1 MAAKPI
7 SENRL
12 RKIIEDELLSFEE
25 EGVRSW
31 DLYLK
36 QLEIKNW
43 LPKQD
48 QSKIDWVKRLIWMP
62 QGRSDFRRI
71 EPELIHVNSHFE
83 FQAKNFWGEPT
94 TREYPSNEP
103 LDEHW
108 KILRRL
114 ISTARDNG
122 GGGMRMLKFLVRDKT
137 TKKYLGVICIG
148 SDFMDLS
155 GRDEVIGW
163 GKKEFQRREG
173 QYFGNLNSIAQG
185 QAIVPTQPFGQAFN
199 GVKLLALLCLS
210 KEIADKW
217 EEVYGDKLVAVTT
230 TALWGNDKKF
240 SSYDGLE
247 PFWMRL
253 KDTSGDT
260 AFRFTDRTYK
270 LIKQWILE
278 KYPGNHHRLF
288 VEKNIHGKKKTRDSK
303 NQSILFALQR
313 LGFPNEKRKS
323 KAVRLAYM
331 SFLYKNSN
339 LFLKNE
345 ISRDELLP
353 AFDNSTKAL
362 VRFWK
367 YGLRGDTTV
376 SLSKA
381 QKKLLREKYPTL
393 PQDPSRN
400 FNASAKARID
410 LVVHRAEE
418 SEQEYRIPTEGRS
431 VEWYEDLA
439 TLTWDEAKAKYLD
452 QVGR

>member
-108 KILRRL
+108 SILRRL

-122 GGGMRMLKFLVRDKT
+122 AGGMRTLKFLVRDKT
-137 TKKYLGVICIG
+137 TKKYLGVICIA

-163 GKKEFQRREG
+163 EKKAFQRRG
-173 QYFGNLNSIAQG
+173 GKHFGKLNCIAQG

-210 KEIADKW
+210 KEVADKW

-247 PFWMRL
+247 PYWQRL
-253 KDTSGDT
+253 SDT
-260 AFRFTDRTYK
+260 AGNTAFKFTDTTYK
-270 LIKQWILE
+270 AIKEWVKASHPK
-278 KYPGNHHRLF
+278 KYYELF
-288 VEKNIHGKKKTRDSK
+288 EELNEQGKLKSRDSK
-303 NQSILFALQR
+303 GRCILFALSK
-313 LGFPNEKRKS
+313 LGFPTERRKS
-323 KAVRLAYM
+323 KAIRLAYM
-331 SFLYKNSN
+331 SFLYKNSIQ
-339 LFLKNE
+339 FLKNE
-345 ISRDELLP
+345 IENNELIP
-353 AFDNSTKAL
+353 AFDNTTKAL
-362 VRFWK
+362 VHFWK

-381 QKKLLREKYPTL
+381 QKKQLREKYPSL

-418 SEQEYRIPTEGRS
+418 NEQKYRIPTDGRS